1 MKKAFF
7 MVGIL
12 AALSMTA
19 FGAEA
24 AKEATKEIKLKGVSV
39 KELKLTS
46 VTTEINFGKVMI
58 GGSKTSDDIVLS
70 LDGEKE
76 MSVSLSSDIADITD
90 VAFADSPKDIG
101 TAEKVTLTAE
111 GTGTKTIAL
120 VYSPTTDADLEA
132 TLKITA
138 TYDDIAE

>member
-1 MKKAFF
+1 MEKKRC
-7 MVGIL
+7 
-12 AALSMTA
+12 
-19 FGAEA
+19 
-24 AKEATKEIKLKGVSV
+24 
-39 KELKLTS
+39 
-46 VTTEINFGKVMI
+46 
-58 GGSKTSDDIVLS
+58 
-70 LDGEKE
+70 
-76 MSVSLSSDIADITD
+76 LSSDIADITD

>member
-24 AKEATKEIKLKGVSV
+24 AKEAVHEIALKGVSV

-46 VTTEINFGKVMI
+46 LTTEINFGKVMI
-58 GGSKTSDDIVLS
+58 GGSKISDDITLS

-76 MSVSLSSDIADITD
+76 MSVSLSTDIAGITD
-90 VAFADSPKDIG
+90 VAFVESKGIG
-101 TAEKVTLTAE
+101 LNEKVPLDTA
-111 GTGTKTIAL
+111 GKGSKTIAL

>member
-1 MKKAFF
+1 MKKTFF

-24 AKEATKEIKLKGVSV
+24 AKEATKEITLKGVSV

-46 VTTEINFGKVMI
+46 VTTEIDFGKVMI
-58 GGSKTSDDIVLS
+58 GGSKTSNDIILS
-70 LDGEKE
+70 LDGEKG
-76 MSVSLSSDIADITD
+76 MSVSLSSDIAGITD
-90 VAFADSPKDIG
+90 VTFAASPKDIG
-101 TAEKVTLTAE
+101 TTEKIILTE

-120 VYSPTTDADLEA
+120 VYSPTTDADLDA